1 MESKDEHNKRS
12 ADSSERVSQYQFG
25 TNGYFGPQLKNL
37 SNALKTFGQQLE
49 LSSEILKN
57 AAPSELEFSM
67 QPGET
72 KKSNKYWFLEF
83 LIKKINLYP
92 DPCQESI
99 LEEIPQQEIAMDL
112 SATILD
118 VADSLKLILRNWS
131 EIEKSLSQ
139 QSLPSLISDDI
150 AENDVTRS

>member
-1 MESKDEHNKRS
+1 MWITRSKIQVSIVFLEMESKDEHNKRS

-67 QPGET
+67 HPGET

-83 LIKKINLYP
+83 LIKKN
-92 DPCQESI
+92 
-99 LEEIPQQEIAMDL
+99 
-112 SATILD
+112 
-118 VADSLKLILRNWS
+118 
-131 EIEKSLSQ
+131 KSLSR
-139 QSLPSLISDDI
+139 SLPRINI
-150 AENDVTRS
+150 